1 MASTTVNLALFILI
15 IVAVAYIIYMW
26 YVSSKNHLREHF
38 SNDTSYDAR
47 LETMKVFELVL
58 NRKPTPDEIDKYSK
72 YKNEQDI
79 LVHVLSDF
87 KSTVTSEQV
96 DVPAQSNT
104 SSTPTPTTP
113 TPTTKPTTTS
123 TPTLSTT
130 DTSTPLGPQT
140 SSSPTTTTSST
151 TLPKP
156 TSNPPPS
163 TLAQIKQKVESFA
176 SGLSGSDSTSPMNT
190 IVDMKKNISIQL
202 DDIQIALDNIKK
214 IVDV

>member
-15 IVAVAYIIYMW
+15 LVAVAYIIYVS

-96 DVPAQSNT
+96 DITQSHTNT
-104 SSTPTPTTP
+104 SSTTTSPTLPSSSTSASASASETPSPPTP
-113 TPTTKPTTTS
+113 
-123 TPTLSTT
+123 
-130 DTSTPLGPQT
+130 
-140 SSSPTTTTSST
+140 PTTTTIPSPSSPT

-176 SGLSGSDSTSPMNT
+176 SGLSSDSPSPMNN
-190 IVDMKKNISIQL
+190 IIDMKKNISIQL